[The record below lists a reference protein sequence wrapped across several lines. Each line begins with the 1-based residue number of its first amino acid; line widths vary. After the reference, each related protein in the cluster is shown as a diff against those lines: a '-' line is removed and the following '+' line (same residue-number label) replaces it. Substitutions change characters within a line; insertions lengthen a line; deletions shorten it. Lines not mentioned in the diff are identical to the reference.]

1 MKVLVIQN
9 RMGIGDMVI
18 FLPYIEAIS
27 KYYSTRVSLLVKENT
42 KCLEYLSNNPNID
55 NIIILDRDDKKKIGK
70 HYGLKGIFNLALEI
84 KKHNFD
90 KIFIFNSS
98 FRYKVVAKLAKIKN
112 VYQYKLFSKKN
123 QNIIETA
130 KTFLKKSLNVE
141 VDSNPTISLNSE
153 IVKNAK
159 KKFEILDDEINIVL
173 GVGGSGPTKRVAP
186 EKFIQLMKL
195 CSNKFK
201 CKFFIAAGSNEKEE
215 KIVNTI
221 LNSEHK
227 DKCITLNKLRIS
239 ETLPIIKNCNISICN
254 DTSFSHLSAALGVET
269 IVLMTDTPLLY
280 GSYSP
285 RMHPILP
292 EGEKIV
298 THDTLGKD
306 KINPEE
312 IFNKVK
318 NILKLN

>member
-98 FRYKVVAKLAKIKN
+98 FRYKIVAKLAKVKN

-130 KTFLKKSLNVE
+130 KIFLKKSLNVE

-292 EGEKIV
+292 DGEKIV

-306 KINPEE
+306 KINPEK

-318 NILKLN
+318 NILNLN

>member
-1 MKVLVIQN
+1 MKILAIQN

-27 KYYSTRVSLLVKENT
+27 KNLNVPVSLLVKENT

-130 KTFLKKSLNVE
+130 KIFLKKSLNVE

-201 CKFFIAAGSNEKEE
+201 CKFFLA
-215 KIVNTI
+215 
-221 LNSEHK
+221 
-227 DKCITLNKLRIS
+227 R
-239 ETLPIIKNCNISICN
+239 
-254 DTSFSHLSAALGVET
+254 
-269 IVLMTDTPLLY
+269 
-280 GSYSP
+280 
-285 RMHPILP
+285 R
-292 EGEKIV
+292 
-298 THDTLGKD
+298 
-306 KINPEE
+306 
-312 IFNKVK
+312 
-318 NILKLN
+318 

>member
-292 EGEKIV
+292 DGEKIV

-306 KINPEE
+306 KINPEK
-312 IFNKVK
+312 IFNKIK
-318 NILKLN
+318 NILNLN

>member
-130 KTFLKKSLNVE
+130 KIFLKKSLNVE

-292 EGEKIV
+292 DGEKVV

-306 KINPEE
+306 KINPEK

-318 NILKLN
+318 NILNLN

>member
-55 NIIILDRDDKKKIGK
+55 NIIILDRDDKKKFGK

-84 KKHNFD
+84 KKRNFD

-98 FRYKVVAKLAKIKN
+98 FRYKIVAKLAKIKN

-130 KTFLKKSLNVE
+130 KIFLKKSLNVE
-141 VDSNPTISLNSE
+141 VDSNPIITLNSE

-306 KINPEE
+306 KINPEK

-318 NILKLN
+318 NILNLN

>member
-27 KYYSTRVSLLVKENT
+27 KHYGTRVSLLAKENT

-55 NIIILDRDDKKKIGK
+55 DIIILDRDDKKKFGK

-84 KKHNFD
+84 KKRNFD

-98 FRYKVVAKLAKIKN
+98 FRYKIVAKLAKIKN

-130 KTFLKKSLNVE
+130 KIFLKKSLNVE
-141 VDSNPTISLNSE
+141 VDSNPIITLNSE

-306 KINPEE
+306 KINPEK

-318 NILKLN
+318 NILNLN

>member
-141 VDSNPTISLNSE
+141 VYSNPTISLNSE

-292 EGEKIV
+292 DGEKIV

-306 KINPEE
+306 KINPEK

-318 NILKLN
+318 NILNLN